1 MKNFASSAS
10 FAIFSIIITTIIG
23 FFFWQ
28 VEQTPDLLDDWMVLG
43 ALSIVAVLVVCIY
56 FFQATSRTR
65 EAALRDRCANEQK
78 ARRQDHTEVISAIT
92 EVRDEMHQTNV
103 EFAKAL
109 DIVIKC
115 DIAFARTSLIHLGNK
130 YLKERRTSDHPKGY
144 ASINEQQTWIANYT
158 NYISLNKL
166 NGTDNGYLLDMYQ
179 RMIDI
184 DIVN

>member
-28 VEQTPDLLDDWMVLG
+28 VEQTPDLLDDWVVLG
-43 ALSIVAVLVVCIY
+43 LLAVAASLIMCIY
-56 FFQATSRTR
+56 FFRETSKTR
-65 EAALRDRCANEQK
+65 EAEIKDRCANEQK
-78 ARRQDHTEVISAIT
+78 GRRRDHEEVIGAIA
-92 EVRDEMHQTNV
+92 EVRNEMRQTNA
-103 EFAKAL
+103 EFTKSL
-109 DIVIKC
+109 NIVIKC
-115 DIAFARTSLIHLGNK
+115 DVASARTSLIHLGNK

>member
-1 MKNFASSAS
+1 MKNFTSSAS
-10 FAIFSIIITTIIG
+10 FAIFSIIITTIVG
-23 FFFWQ
+23 FLFWQ
-28 VEQTPDLLDDWMVLG
+28 VEQTPELLDDWMVLG
-43 ALSIVAVLVVCIY
+43 ALSIVALLVVCIY
-56 FFQATSRTR
+56 FFRATSRIR
-65 EAALRDRCANEQK
+65 EETLRNRCANEKK
-78 ARRQDHTEVISAIT
+78 ARQQDHAEVISAIT
-92 EVRDEMHQTNV
+92 EVRNEMHQTNV
-103 EFAKAL
+103 EFANAL
-109 DIVIKC
+109 NIVIKC
-115 DIAFARTSLIHLGNK
+115 TVASARTSLIHLGNK

>member
-1 MKNFASSAS
+1 MKNFVSSAS
-10 FAIFSIIITTIIG
+10 FAIFNIIITTIIG

-28 VEQTPDLLDDWMVLG
+28 AEQTPELLDDWLVLG
-43 ALSIVAVLVVCIY
+43 ILSIVALLVVCIY
-56 FFQATSRTR
+56 FFQAASRTR

-78 ARRQDHTEVISAIT
+78 ARQQDHAEVISAIA
-92 EVRDEMHQTNV
+92 EVHDEMYRTNA

-109 DIVIKC
+109 SIVVKC
-115 DIAFARTSLIHLGNK
+115 NVASARTSLIHLGNK

-144 ASINEQQTWIANYT
+144 ASINEQQTWLANYT

>member
-1 MKNFASSAS
+1 MKNFAASAS

-43 ALSIVAVLVVCIY
+43 ALSIVAFLIVCIY
-56 FFQATSRTR
+56 FFWTTSKAHEET
-65 EAALRDRCANEQK
+65 LRSRCANEKK
-78 ARRQDHTEVISAIT
+78 ARQQDHEEIISAIT
-92 EVRDEMHQTNV
+92 EVYDEMRRTNA
-103 EFAKAL
+103 EFEKAL
-109 DIVIKC
+109 NIVIKC
-115 DIAFARTSLIHLGNK
+115 DVASARVSLIHLGNK
-130 YLKERRTSDHPKGY
+130 YLKERRASDHPKGY